1 MPMPVCTYLEDAR
14 TCYEEVSETCYKLRW
29 AFFGKSVLCPCGDG
43 PGTAFHRYFRVSF
56 GWLCLQELVC
66 VDYVPEGPGVSWL
79 YQSAAGALSMRE
91 TKLPCHGSIFDSW
104 CQSFFDACDVVATMP
119 PDSIFAECLTE
130 IVDRGKDFLLF
141 GHISHKEDPIAKRLG
156 SEGRLKILPSLDKR
170 GKILLPENG
179 DLPEKDWWRD
189 ETGQLRA
196 ALPELVWYTSLDV
209 PGRR

>member
-1 MPMPVCTYLEDAR
+1 MGIVFSLSLWYTYLKRGGGMPMPVCTYLEDAR
-14 TCYEEVSETCYKLRW
+14 TCYEEVSETCYKLRR

-79 YQSAAGALSMRE
+79 YRSAAGALSMRE

-141 GHISHKEDPIAKRLG
+141 GHISHKEDPIAKWLG
-156 SEGRLKILPSLDKR
+156 VSFLVASAACRSASISA
-170 GKILLPENG
+170 I
-179 DLPEKDWWRD
+179 WRWAM
-189 ETGQLRA
+189 LII
-196 ALPELVWYTSLDV
+196 VS
-209 PGRR
+209 